1 MMDAEQLASLYAH
14 QIKRGELKR
23 WEAIMYWRNRH
34 QTDYI
39 TALEAIDFAIG
50 ELNEFGVLTYP
61 DPFATL

>member
-1 MMDAEQLASLYAH
+1 MNATELASLYAL
-14 QIKRGELKR
+14 QIKQGELTR
-23 WEAIMYWRNRH
+23 THAIMYWRNRH